1 MKDRFLTLR
10 EIEFYVEHASNDIR
24 GDVKSYFSMRSA
36 ALSEDPN
43 YEGQN
48 ESKLLSEWIE
58 LCPDLARIIT
68 LEYRCQGE

>member
-1 MKDRFLTLR
+1 MKDRVLTLR
-10 EIEFYVEHASNDIR
+10 EIEFYVEHSTNDIR
-24 GDVKSYFSMRSA
+24 GDLKSYFSMRSS

-58 LCPDLARIIT
+58 LCPELAQIFT
-68 LEYRCQGE
+68 LEYRDTM